1 MPISSSKAVV
11 ATMLLLLPAYG
22 AAAKKK
28 RAPDPVYAPTAPP
41 IAQATAEANGAIF
54 SAASYAPLTSGSR
67 ASKVGDLVTIVL
79 AERTNAVQSNDTSTA
94 KDGSFGITPPATG
107 PLSLFDP
114 DDVKFS
120 GDQSFKGKGEISQSN
135 SLNGEISVTIAEAY
149 PNGTVLIRGEKLMA
163 MNRGDERVQISGVV
177 RLADINADNRV
188 LSTRLADARI
198 FYVGKGDA
206 ARASKPGWLA
216 RFFAFVSPF

>member
-1 MPISSSKAVV
+1 
-11 ATMLLLLPAYG
+11 MLLLLPAYG

-41 IAQATAEANGAIF
+41 VAQAPAEANGAIF

-135 SLNGEISVTIAEAY
+135 ALNGEISVTIAEAY

-188 LSTRLADARI
+188 LSTRVADARI

>member
-1 MPISSSKAVV
+1 MWSKCVYLFGLV
-11 ATMLLLLPAYG
+11 LLLLPAHG
-22 AAAKKK
+22 AQAKKAK

-41 IAQATAEANGAIF
+41 VAHASAEANGAIF

-67 ASKVGDLVTIVL
+67 ASRVGDLVTIVL

-135 SLNGEISVTIAEAY
+135 ALNGEISVTIAETY

-163 MNRGDERVQISGVV
+163 MNRGDERVQLSGIV
-177 RLADINADNRV
+177 RLADISADNRV
-188 LSTRLADARI
+188 LSTRVADARI

>member
-1 MPISSSKAVV
+1 
-11 ATMLLLLPAYG
+11 MLLLLPAYG